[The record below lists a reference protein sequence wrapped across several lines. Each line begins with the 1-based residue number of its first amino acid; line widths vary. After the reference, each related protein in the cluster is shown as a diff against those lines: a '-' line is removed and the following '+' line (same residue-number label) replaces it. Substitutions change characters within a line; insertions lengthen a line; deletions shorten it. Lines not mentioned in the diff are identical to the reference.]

1 MYSQTNHIGGS
12 NLPRESTPIQEAH
25 VARET
30 FGSIDRWR
38 GDCPLH
44 LQSVHLWCDEEDKML
59 MEKKNV
65 LRLPWSTH
73 KKPVFFDGHPNL
85 CINTHRAFR
94 PSLK

>member
-59 MEKKNV
+59 MEKKKRTPATV
-65 LRLPWSTH
+65 EYSQKTGLL
-73 KKPVFFDGHPNL
+73 
-85 CINTHRAFR
+85 
-94 PSLK
+94 

>member
-12 NLPRESTPIQEAH
+12 NLPRESTTPIQEAH

-59 MEKKNV
+59 MEKKTYSGYRGVHTKN
-65 LRLPWSTH
+65 RS
-73 KKPVFFDGHPNL
+73 
-85 CINTHRAFR
+85 
-94 PSLK
+94 SLMATRTYA